1 METVKPLRRYLA
13 EGAAIVVSILLAFA
27 IDASWEGWDD
37 AQEEGRLLQALEAEF
52 RSNQTMVTFR
62 TEWHRDIQEALL
74 ALLSE
79 ATSPQS
85 TTSPDSIDS
94 LIGMA
99 SWFNNQSTF
108 EMSANDALVLSGKL
122 SLVSNEGLRQ
132 RITAWNRKV
141 AYMTRTEAQDYDTFS
156 GIWMPYLSTHGYLP
170 QISNAITVQPGTGE
184 ADDGLKVPTASVP
197 FDHRELLRDR
207 RFQNVLLHRLWVQLD
222 ILIAYQ
228 QLEPD
233 LLSMLRLLSAETGG
247 EWAEN

>member
-1 METVKPLRRYLA
+1 MESAKSIRRYLA

-27 IDASWEGWDD
+27 IDASWEEWDE
-37 AQEEGRLLQALEAEF
+37 AREERRLLQAIESEF
-52 RSNQTMVTFR
+52 RSNQTQLTFR

-85 TTSPDSIDS
+85 TTNPDSIDS

-122 SLVSNEGLRQ
+122 SLVSNEVLRQ
-132 RITAWNRKV
+132 EITAWNRKV
-141 AYMTRTEAQDYDTFS
+141 AYVTRNEAQDYDTFS
-156 GIWMPYLSTHGYLP
+156 EVWMPFLRDHGYLP
-170 QISNAITVQPGTGE
+170 QVNNAITVQPGSGE
-184 ADDGLKVPTASVP
+184 ANYGLRVPNDPVRV
-197 FDHRELLRDR
+197 DHRELLRDR

-222 ILIAYQ
+222 ILNAYQ
-228 QLEPD
+228 QLEPELSSMLE
-233 LLSMLRLLSAETGG
+233 LLSDEIGG
-247 EWAEN
+247 